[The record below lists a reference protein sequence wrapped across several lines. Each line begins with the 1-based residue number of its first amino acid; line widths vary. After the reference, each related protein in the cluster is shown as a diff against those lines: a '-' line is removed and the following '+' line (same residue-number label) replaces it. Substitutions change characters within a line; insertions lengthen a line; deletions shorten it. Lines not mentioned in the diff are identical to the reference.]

1 MSWLGSLVVSCPH
14 LVREGQST
22 QRLTKKPPLILENY
36 DCDSQ
41 GLLTRII
48 VVSGS
53 SDAAYDH
60 HLGVPGGLVHM
71 GNIHDL
77 SGRLCM
83 PLGFLVFC
91 ASCCKYHL
99 LPRLNSAFYL

>member
-1 MSWLGSLVVSCPH
+1 MENHGS
-14 LVREGQST
+14 
-22 QRLTKKPPLILENY
+22 
-36 DCDSQ
+36 DSQ
-41 GLLTRII
+41 GLVTRII

-53 SDAAYDH
+53 SDATYVH
-60 HLGVPGGLVHM
+60 HLGGPDGLVHM
-71 GNIHDL
+71 GNIRDL

-99 LPRLNSAFYL
+99 LPRLNSAFHL